1 MIEYPSIMNSSKAP
15 RESCVAFDKLDGSS
29 IRVKWTKKKGF
40 HLFGS
45 RTMLLDKGHP
55 FLGDVV
61 PIFFDYF
68 AEPLEEIFYEEW
80 DDLREIVVFGEYF
93 GENSFAGWHKLDEP
107 HKFVLFDVMLG
118 HKNREFVKPNEF
130 VRIFADKVET
140 PKVIYTGNLTDQ
152 FITDVRANKY
162 GLKEGVV
169 CKGTA
174 NTGAHRGKMWMC
186 KIKTQEYLDKLKKK
200 FGNGWEKYGE

>member
-1 MIEYPSIMNSSKAP
+1 MIEYPSILHSSKAP
-15 RESCVAFDKLDGSS
+15 RENCIAFDKLDGSN
-29 IRVKWTKKKGF
+29 IRVKWTPKKGF

-45 RTMLLDKGHP
+45 RTQTLDKGHP

-61 PIFFDYF
+61 PFFMNNF
-68 AEPLEEIFYEEW
+68 AEPLERIFYEEW
-80 DDLREIVVFGEYF
+80 PDLREIVVFGEYF
-93 GENSFAGWHKLDEP
+93 GKSSFAGWHEKDEP

-118 HKNREFVKPNEF
+118 HKNRTFVKPKEF
-130 VRIFADKVET
+130 FYTFVDKVEI
-140 PKVIYTGNLTDQ
+140 PSVIYEGILTDD
-152 FITDVRANKY
+152 FISDIRTNKY
-162 GLKEGVV
+162 GLNEGVV

-200 FGNGWEKYGE
+200 FGDEWKKYGE

>member
-1 MIEYPSIMNSSKAP
+1 M
-15 RESCVAFDKLDGSS
+15 
-29 IRVKWTKKKGF
+29 
-40 HLFGS
+40 
-45 RTMLLDKGHP
+45 LDKGHP

-61 PIFFDYF
+61 PIFFDHF
-68 AEPLEEIFYEEW
+68 AEPLEKVFVDEFPNM
-80 DDLREIVVFGEYF
+80 REIIAFGEYF

-118 HKNREFVKPNEF
+118 HKNREFIKPNEF
-130 VRIFADKVET
+130 VRTFGDIVEI
-140 PKVIYTGNLTDQ
+140 PRIIYTGNLTDT
-152 FITDVRANKY
+152 FIAEVRANKY

-200 FGNGWEKYGE
+200 FGREWEKYGE